1 MRVKNATWFEVR
13 IKRERINDKGQS
25 EDVTEIYMVEALSFT
40 EAEYRTF
47 KELAPSTKGELVVKN
62 INPSPY
68 QDVVF
73 AEKEEN
79 MKWWKVKIEYIYT
92 DERSEKEKRAKT
104 VTLIQAANPSAAI
117 KMAEAYLSGTMLD
130 YEISNVDITGVIGI
144 LELKSGEKHEKKRIP
159 D

>member
-25 EDVTEIYMVEALSFT
+25 EDVTEIYMVDALSFT

-79 MKWWKVKIEYIYT
+79 MKWWKVNISIPMNAQRRRK
-92 DERSEKEKRAKT
+92 ERR
-104 VTLIQAANPSAAI
+104 Q
-117 KMAEAYLSGTMLD
+117 
-130 YEISNVDITGVIGI
+130 
-144 LELKSGEKHEKKRIP
+144 
-159 D
+159 